1 MQKKE
6 FKNTAIMFFQNAAQ
20 LDSNIFLSQRDTK
33 GNWRDYSW
41 KEAEDFI
48 IKTAKAL
55 KASGLKKGHRVIIAS
70 ENRYEWGLLYMA
82 IVAAGGIMVPV
93 YTTNK
98 TKDHSHIIDD
108 SGASFAFV
116 SNQKLFETFL
126 PAAIDSQRMRKI
138 ITLDPIEIKQEFA
151 IQHSNFEEFIKQGEN
166 TDFDPKANAETIE
179 DSDVACLIYTSG
191 TGGAPK
197 GVMLEHRSLLHNPRN
212 LQYIVDC
219 LKERSFLSILPL
231 SHAFE
236 FTVGFITPIY
246 YGGKIYYFN
255 GLENILPS
263 LQEKRPGMFLGVPR
277 LLEMFKSRIED
288 GIKKGSEKQKF
299 IFNKALEL
307 GLKKHHKQPLSFIE
321 KLQFALLKQLVQKKI
336 SRKFGNLEFA
346 ISGGAALDPE
356 VNAWLCAIG
365 IPIIQGYGQTES
377 APVICANDPRSK
389 KDHSVGFAL
398 GEQEIK
404 IAPDGELLIKGVNV
418 MRGYWNNDF
427 ATEEAIIDGWLHT
440 GDVAEIDE
448 DKHVIIT
455 GRKKDII
462 VLAGGDNIS
471 PTRIESLLT
480 LQKQISQA
488 VIYGDKQNFLSALIV
503 PDEDYMKQWAAEHD
517 VSSDL
522 AALCQNKEFHRDI
535 MRTVDKVSKELPA
548 LEKIRKIAIAP
559 ENFTQE
565 NGLLTATLKVRR
577 QLIIKQYQHIF
588 DSLYQ
593 K

>member
-1 MQKKE
+1 MQKEE
-6 FKNTAIMFFQNAAQ
+6 FKNTAVMFFKQAERFGAKT
-20 LDSNIFLSQRDTK
+20 FLSQRDAN

-41 KEAEDFI
+41 VEAEEFI

-70 ENRYEWGLLYMA
+70 ENRYEWGLIYLA
-82 IVAAGGIMVPV
+82 IVAAGGVMVPV

-98 TKDHSHIIDD
+98 TRDHSHVIDD

-116 SNQKLFETFL
+116 SNQKLFKEFL
-126 PAAIDSQRMRKI
+126 PAAVDSQRMRKI
-138 ITLDPIEIKQEFA
+138 VTLDDIELKQELA
-151 IQHSNFEEFIKQGEN
+151 IQHSNFEDFLKEGEDI
-166 TDFDPKANAETIE
+166 DFDPKAYAQTIE
-179 DSDVACLIYTSG
+179 SSDVACLIYTSG

-212 LQYIVDC
+212 LKYIVDY
-219 LKERSFLSILPL
+219 LNEKNFLSVLPL

-246 YGGKIYYFN
+246 YGGNIYYFN

-263 LQEKRPGMFLGVPR
+263 LQEKHPSIFLGVPR
-277 LLEMFKSRIED
+277 IFEMFKIRIED
-288 GIKKGSEKQKF
+288 GVKKGSEKQQF

-307 GLKKHHKQPLSFIE
+307 GLKNHHKQPLSLIE
-321 KLQFALLKQLVQKKI
+321 KLQFLILKQLVQKKI
-336 SRKFGNLEFA
+336 ARKFGNLEFA

-356 VNAWLCAIG
+356 VNAWLCAVG

-377 APVICANDPRSK
+377 APVICANDPSSK
-389 KDHSVGFAL
+389 KDHSVGIVL

-418 MRGYWNNDF
+418 MRGYWNNDY

-440 GDVAEIDE
+440 GDIAEIDE
-448 DKHVIIT
+448 DNHVIIT

-462 VLAGGDNIS
+462 VLAGGDNVS

-480 LQKQISQA
+480 LKSEISQA

-503 PDEDYMKQWAAEHD
+503 PNEDFMHSWAEEHN
-517 VSSDL
+517 VSADL
-522 AALCQNKEFHRDI
+522 AVLCQNKEFHREI
-535 MRTVDKVSKELPA
+535 MEAVDRVSRGLPA

-559 ENFTQE
+559 EDFTQE

-577 QLIIKQYQHIF
+577 QLIINKYQHIF